1 MCCAGRERPRRHTR
15 RKKKRNS
22 SRVDATCTLLEDGSA
37 LIFGGRR
44 AGGELGDVGYY
55 VPR

>member
-1 MCCAGRERPRRHTR
+1 MTVETFPGEG
-15 RKKKRNS
+15 
-22 SRVDATCTLLEDGSA
+22 RVDATCTLLEDGSA
-37 LIFGGRR
+37 LIFGGRS